1 MSTNPQEDVYKEYLN
16 YDWKSFTEFQDGL
29 QEILDNYLA
38 NLKEQDASVTSIP
51 SLDKQQLIDQAKSFF
66 FCNKTGH
73 ILNLD
78 DFNEWKLHNGDK
90 YIRSGQIEEQTETAE
105 PKTTEKEDDDEPYTS
120 NYQELVE
127 LIALGKPIPGIK
139 QIPDTVLTGEGS
151 AASAAQ
157 RKKPW
162 ERNKPVNAGDE
173 TVTTESAST

>member
-1 MSTNPQEDVYKEYLN
+1 MSTNPQEDVYIEYLN

-29 QEILDNYLA
+29 QEILENYLA
-38 NLKEQDASVTSIP
+38 NLKEQDASITTIP

-78 DFNEWKLHNGDK
+78 DYNQWKLHNGDK
-90 YIRSGQIEEQTETAE
+90 FIRSDQIEEH
-105 PKTTEKEDDDEPYTS
+105 KEDKEVAEEEEEEEPYTS

-127 LIALGKPIPGIK
+127 LIAQGKPIPGIK
-139 QIPDTVLTGEGS
+139 HIPDTVLTDQGT

-157 RKKPW
+157 RTKPW
-162 ERNKPVNAGDE
+162 EKNKPVNEED
-173 TVTTESAST
+173 TPKSDSS

>member
-1 MSTNPQEDVYKEYLN
+1 MSTNTQEDVYIEYLN
-16 YDWKSFTEFQDGL
+16 YDWKSFIEFQDGL
-29 QEILDNYLA
+29 QEILDNYLT
-38 NLKEQDASVTSIP
+38 NLKEQDASVTTIP

-90 YIRSGQIEEQTETAE
+90 HIRSDQIEES
-105 PKTTEKEDDDEPYTS
+105 KEEDEPYTS

-127 LIALGKPIPGIK
+127 LIAQGKPIPGIK
-139 QIPDTVLTGEGS
+139 HIPDTVLTDQGT

-157 RKKPW
+157 RTKPW
-162 ERNKPVNAGDE
+162 EKSKLVNGDE
-173 TVTTESAST
+173 FEEEENPSENA